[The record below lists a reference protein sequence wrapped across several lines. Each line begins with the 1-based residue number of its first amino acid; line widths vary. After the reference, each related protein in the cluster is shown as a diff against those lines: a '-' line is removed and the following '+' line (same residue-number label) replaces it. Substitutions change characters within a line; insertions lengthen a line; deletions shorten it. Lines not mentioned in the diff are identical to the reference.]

1 MKILITGSE
10 GFIGRNLSAYLEER
24 GYEVLRADIAES
36 AEIRVDVSSLDDCLR
51 KLMSLEFDAVIHL
64 AAIANV
70 PRCLEDPYRC
80 FKVNSMGTLNM
91 LEIASRKSVERFI
104 YSSSANVYGVPSELP
119 VKESTPLNPRT
130 PYDYSKVVSEMLVR
144 SYSDARGLRYV
155 IFRSWKLFGEHDV
168 ETTAIPRFIKACLRG
183 EPLTLYNAG
192 RDTTDPTYILN
203 FCHAV
208 DLALRK
214 EEAVGEIFNLGTGN
228 EISIRDLAE
237 LIKKLTGSSSELKL
251 LPPRTEAEKE
261 PMRSYPSIE
270 KISKILGYKP
280 VVSLE
285 DGLRKT
291 IEFYRKKL
299 GL

>member
-1 MKILITGSE
+1 MRVLITGSE
-10 GFIGRNLSAYLEER
+10 GFIGRNLAPYLEER
-24 GYEVLRADIAES
+24 GYEVLRADISES
-36 AEIRVDVSSLDDCLR
+36 AEIRVDVSSFDDCAR
-51 KLMSLEFDAVIHL
+51 KLMNLKFDAVVHL
-64 AAIANV
+64 AAIANI
-70 PRCLEDPYRC
+70 PKCLDNLHSC
-80 FKVNSMGTLNM
+80 FQVNSFGTLNV
-91 LEIASRKSVERFI
+91 LEVSSRKNVSRFI
-104 YSSSANVYGVPSELP
+104 YSSSANVYGVPAELP

-130 PYDYSKVVSEMLVR
+130 PYDYSKAMSEMLIQ
-144 SYSDARGLRYV
+144 SYSKARGLRYV

-168 ETTAIPRFIKACLRG
+168 ETTAIPRFIKACLMG
-183 EPLTLYNAG
+183 EPLTLYNSG

-208 DLALRK
+208 DLALRRD
-214 EEAVGEIFNLGTGN
+214 EAVGEIFNPGTGS
-228 EISIRDLAE
+228 EISIRELAE
-237 LIKKLTGSSSELKL
+237 LIKKLTGSSSEVKL

-270 KISKILGYKP
+270 KISEILGYSP